1 MALNDGMSVVLKK
14 ITAALD
20 TTLSSFEQIQRLS
33 GNAMDVAE
41 IEAARGALADAS
53 NAVDEMAD
61 NYRRAAQ
68 EEERLNQGIHEG
80 ASALDGMVT
89 KVVSLVGAYMSLS
102 AIKGFATSSMDAANI
117 QINAQRQLRTVL
129 DNMGAEDDFNALVDE
144 TSGNTLENVLAL
156 DISGA
161 AGSYEAL
168 ADLAGSD
175 LESTFAL
182 DTAGAMNGYADMAKG
197 VDGTELSNALALD
210 AAQARDAI
218 QGYGRAMGRLDG
230 ASVETDLTLDAAGA
244 AGALAAYGGMADQ
257 NDGREIWQSMA
268 VGAEWYWKDREGPG
282 AAVPESAVVLDTARA
297 MDSYERLAD
306 TIGGAELD
314 IDLDLGTAE
323 AMDRYA
329 GLTGEV
335 DGAELDNTLAL
346 DVGPARAAY
355 DAFCAGIEG
364 GRVGVEVRADTAQA
378 VTAYEAILDKAS
390 QIQSSGIYG
399 DEIMIAGAAEFATY
413 FTDPDA
419 ILSMMDTLTDYAMG
433 MSGGGALDAAAMVD
447 YATNLG
453 KIMSGSFD
461 AMKDRGFEF
470 TDAQKAIIEGTAT
483 EAQIVA
489 ELGEGYLG
497 MSRDMQAAAAIDA
510 VIAEGWGGLYEAMS
524 DTPEGKLIQLDNTLG
539 DIKENVGAGI
549 YPAVMSFVDVIQ
561 TNAPQIEAA
570 AMGLATVLGFAISLL
585 TGMAEGAVSF
595 GAAVSD
601 NWSWIEP
608 IVYGIVAALGAYVGY
623 LSVMK
628 AMELA
633 SAAGKIVM
641 CAASYAHA
649 AATGTE
655 ASTTA
660 VATAAQ
666 YGLNTAL
673 LACPI
678 TWIVVAVIA
687 LVAGIMAL
695 CNWIAKTTGVAQTG
709 FGVLTGGIN
718 VVIQAVVNAGLVVS
732 NIALGIW
739 NALGAVCSNIGTA
752 FHNVISNV
760 QSWFYGLLSTALTVV
775 AGICEALN
783 KLPFVEFDYSGITSK
798 ADEYAARS
806 AEAANSKEGYT
817 SVADAF
823 SEGFGTFDAYSEGW
837 ASDAFQAGAAW
848 GDSVADK
855 VGGMFDGL
863 GYEPGTIEDFA
874 NQGFDSFAMDG
885 LGNDVGAIADNTGGM
900 AHALDVS
907 GEELRYLRDI
917 AERDAIDR
925 FTTAEVKI
933 DMTGMTN
940 KIDSSND
947 LDGVIRELTD
957 GFSEALVTAAEGV
970 HE

>member
-1 MALNDGMSVVLKK
+1 MATIKSQMALNDGMSVVLKK

-80 ASALDGMVT
+80 TSALDGMVT

-102 AIKGFATSSMDAANI
+102 AIKGFATSSMDAANV

-129 DNMGAEDDFNALVDE
+129 NNMGAEDDFQALADE
-144 TSGNTLENVLAL
+144 TSGNTLESTLAL
-156 DISGA
+156 DTSEA
-161 AGSYEAL
+161 VSNYEAL
-168 ADLAGSD
+168 AD
-175 LESTFAL
+175 
-182 DTAGAMNGYADMAKG
+182 
-197 VDGTELSNALALD
+197 
-210 AAQARDAI
+210 
-218 QGYGRAMGRLDG
+218 
-230 ASVETDLTLDAAGA
+230 
-244 AGALAAYGGMADQ
+244 MAD
-257 NDGREIWQSMA
+257 
-268 VGAEWYWKDREGPG
+268 
-282 AAVPESAVVLDTARA
+282 
-297 MDSYERLAD
+297 
-306 TIGGAELD
+306 GAELGNT
-314 IDLDLGTAE
+314 LTLATEGAANGYT
-323 AMDRYA
+323 
-329 GLTGEV
+329 GLADSV
-335 DGAELDNTLAL
+335 DGAELGNTLTL
-346 DVGPARAAY
+346 DTDPAQAAYTAFTAGVDEGRVSMEVQADTGQATAAY
-355 DAFCAGIEG
+355 DA
-364 GRVGVEVRADTAQA
+364 
-378 VTAYEAILDKAS
+378 ILAKAS
-390 QIQSSGIYG
+390 EIQGAGIYG
-399 DEIMIAGAAEFATY
+399 DEAMIAGAAEFATY
-413 FTDPDA
+413 FSDANA

-433 MSGGGALDAAAMVD
+433 MSGGGALDTEAMVD
-447 YATNLG
+447 YATGLG
-453 KIMSGSFD
+453 KIMSGSYD
-461 AMKDRGFEF
+461 AMTKKGFEF
-470 TDAQKAIIEGTAT
+470 TDTQKAIIEGTAT

-489 ELGEGYLG
+489 ELGEEYLG
-497 MSRDMQAAAAIDA
+497 MSQDMQAAAAINA

-524 DTPEGKLIQLDNTLG
+524 NTPEGKIIQLNNALG

-549 YPAVMSFVDVIQ
+549 YPAVLNFINVFQ
-561 TNAPQIEAA
+561 QNLPQIETA
-570 AMGLATVLGFAISLL
+570 AMGLATMLGFVISLL
-585 TGMAEGAVSF
+585 TGMVEGAIAF
-595 GAAVSD
+595 GTAVSD
-601 NWSWIEP
+601 NWSWIGP
-608 IVYGIVAALGAYVGY
+608 IVYGIVAALGAYVAVLTVYNAVQAITTG
-623 LSVMK
+623 LK
-628 AMELA
+628 A
-633 SAAGKIVM
+633 AAAFQETV
-641 CAASYAHA
+641 HA
-649 AATGTE
+649 AAVAMSTGATF
-655 ASTTA
+655 A
-660 VATAAQ
+660 ATAAQ
-666 YGLNTAL
+666 HGFNAAL

-687 LVAGIMAL
+687 LIAGIMAL

-718 VVIQAVVNAGLVVS
+718 VVIQAVVNAGLVVA

-752 FHNVISNV
+752 FHNVIANV

-783 KLPFVEFDYSGITSK
+783 KLPFVEFDFSGITSK
-798 ADEYAARS
+798 ADEYAAKS
-806 AEAANSKEGYT
+806 AEAANSKEEYT

-885 LGNDVGAIADNTGGM
+885 LGNDVGEIADNTGGM

-907 GEELRYLRDI
+907 GEELKYLRDI
-917 AERDAIDR
+917 AERDAINR

>member
-80 ASALDGMVT
+80 TSALDGMVT

-102 AIKGFATSSMDAANI
+102 AIKGFATSSMEAANV

-129 DNMGAEDDFNALVDE
+129 NNMGAEDDFNALVNE
-144 TSGNTLENVLAL
+144 TSENTLENTLDLDTSGAVSNYEALVDMADGTELGNTLENTL
-156 DISGA
+156 DLDTSGA
-161 AGSYEAL
+161 VGNYEAL
-168 ADLAGSD
+168 V
-175 LESTFAL
+175 
-182 DTAGAMNGYADMAKG
+182 DMA
-197 VDGTELSNALALD
+197 
-210 AAQARDAI
+210 
-218 QGYGRAMGRLDG
+218 
-230 ASVETDLTLDAAGA
+230 
-244 AGALAAYGGMADQ
+244 
-257 NDGREIWQSMA
+257 
-268 VGAEWYWKDREGPG
+268 
-282 AAVPESAVVLDTARA
+282 
-297 MDSYERLAD
+297 
-306 TIGGAELD
+306 
-314 IDLDLGTAE
+314 
-323 AMDRYA
+323 
-329 GLTGEV
+329 
-335 DGAELDNTLAL
+335 DGAELGNTLTLATEGAANGYTGLADSVDGVELGNTLTL
-346 DVGPARAAY
+346 DTDPAQAAYTAFTAGVDGGRVSTEVQADTSQATAAY
-355 DAFCAGIEG
+355 DA
-364 GRVGVEVRADTAQA
+364 
-378 VTAYEAILDKAS
+378 ILAKAS
-390 QIQSSGIYG
+390 EIQGAGIYG
-399 DEIMIAGAAEFATY
+399 DEAMIAGAAEFATY
-413 FTDPDA
+413 FSDANA

-433 MSGGGALDAAAMVD
+433 MSGGGALDTEAMVD
-447 YATNLG
+447 YATGLG
-453 KIMSGSFD
+453 KIMSGSYD
-461 AMKDRGFEF
+461 AMTKKGFEF
-470 TDAQKAIIEGTAT
+470 TDTQKAIIEGTAT
-483 EAQIVA
+483 EAQIAA
-489 ELGEGYLG
+489 ELGEEYLG
-497 MSRDMQAAAAIDA
+497 MSQDMQAAAAINA

-524 DTPEGKLIQLDNTLG
+524 NTPEGKLIQLNNTLG

-549 YPAVMSFVDVIQ
+549 YPAVVSFVDVIQ
-561 TNAPQIEAA
+561 THTPQIEAA
-570 AMGLATVLGFAISLL
+570 AMGLATMLGFVISLL
-585 TGMAEGAVSF
+585 TGMVEGAISF
-595 GAAVSD
+595 GTAVAD
-601 NWSWIEP
+601 NWSWIGP

-623 LSVMK
+623 LGVMK

-633 SAAGKIVM
+633 SAAGKIIM

-655 ASTTA
+655 ASATA
-660 VATAAQ
+660 AATAAQ

-718 VVIQAVVNAGLVVS
+718 VVIQAVVNAGLVVA

-752 FHNVISNV
+752 FHNVIANV

-798 ADEYAARS
+798 ADEYAAKS
-806 AEAANSKEGYT
+806 AEAANSKEEYT

-863 GYEPGTIEDFA
+863 GYDPGTIEDFA

-885 LGNDVGAIADNTGGM
+885 LGNDVGEIADNTGGM

-907 GEELRYLRDI
+907 GEELKYLRDI
-917 AERDAIDR
+917 AERDAINR

>member
-1 MALNDGMSVVLKK
+1 MATIKSQMALNDGMSVVLKK

-80 ASALDGMVT
+80 TSALDGMVT

-102 AIKGFATSSMDAANI
+102 AIKGFATSSMDAANV

-129 DNMGAEDDFNALVDE
+129 NNMGAEDDFQALADE
-144 TSGNTLENVLAL
+144 TSGNTLESTLAL
-156 DISGA
+156 DTSEA
-161 AGSYEAL
+161 VSNYEAL
-168 ADLAGSD
+168 AD
-175 LESTFAL
+175 
-182 DTAGAMNGYADMAKG
+182 
-197 VDGTELSNALALD
+197 
-210 AAQARDAI
+210 
-218 QGYGRAMGRLDG
+218 
-230 ASVETDLTLDAAGA
+230 
-244 AGALAAYGGMADQ
+244 MAD
-257 NDGREIWQSMA
+257 
-268 VGAEWYWKDREGPG
+268 
-282 AAVPESAVVLDTARA
+282 
-297 MDSYERLAD
+297 
-306 TIGGAELD
+306 GAELGNT
-314 IDLDLGTAE
+314 LTLATEGAANGYT
-323 AMDRYA
+323 
-329 GLTGEV
+329 GLADSV
-335 DGAELDNTLAL
+335 DGAELGNTLTL
-346 DVGPARAAY
+346 DTGPAQAAYTAFTAGVDEGRVSMEVQADTGQATAAY
-355 DAFCAGIEG
+355 DA
-364 GRVGVEVRADTAQA
+364 
-378 VTAYEAILDKAS
+378 ILAKAS
-390 QIQSSGIYG
+390 EIQGAGIYG
-399 DEIMIAGAAEFATY
+399 DEAMIAGAAEFATY
-413 FTDPDA
+413 FSDANA

-433 MSGGGALDAAAMVD
+433 MSGGGALDTEAMVD
-447 YATNLG
+447 YATGLG
-453 KIMSGSFD
+453 KIMSGSYD
-461 AMKDRGFEF
+461 AMTKKGFEF
-470 TDAQKAIIEGTAT
+470 TDTQKAIIEGTAT

-489 ELGEGYLG
+489 ELGEEYLG
-497 MSRDMQAAAAIDA
+497 MSQDMQAAAAINA

-524 DTPEGKLIQLDNTLG
+524 NTPEGKIIQLNNALG

-549 YPAVMSFVDVIQ
+549 YPAVLNFINVFQ
-561 TNAPQIEAA
+561 QNLPQIETA
-570 AMGLATVLGFAISLL
+570 AMGLATMLGFVISLL
-585 TGMAEGAVSF
+585 TGMVEGAISF
-595 GAAVSD
+595 GTAVAD
-601 NWSWIEP
+601 NWSWIGP
-608 IVYGIVAALGAYVGY
+608 IVYGIIAALGAYVGY
-623 LSVMK
+623 LGVMK

-633 SAAGKIVM
+633 SAAGKIIM

-655 ASTTA
+655 ASATA
-660 VATAAQ
+660 AATAAQ
-666 YGLNTAL
+666 YGFNTAL
-673 LACPI
+673 LACPV

-709 FGVLTGGIN
+709 FGVLTSSIN
-718 VVIQAVVNAGLVVS
+718 VVIQAVVNAGLVVA

-752 FHNVISNV
+752 FHNVIANV
-760 QSWFYGLLSTALTVV
+760 QSWFYGLLATALRVV
-775 AGICEALN
+775 EGICAALN

-798 ADEYAARS
+798 ADEYAAKS
-806 AEAANSKEGYT
+806 AEAANSKEEYT

-848 GDSVADK
+848 GDGVADT

-885 LGNDVGAIADNTGGM
+885 LGNDVGEIADNTGGM

-907 GEELRYLRDI
+907 GEELKYLRDI
-917 AERDAIDR
+917 AERDAINR

>member
-1 MALNDGMSVVLKK
+1 MATIKSQMALNDGMSVVLKK

-80 ASALDGMVT
+80 TSALDGMVT

-102 AIKGFATSSMDAANI
+102 AVKGFATSSMDAANV

-129 DNMGAEDDFNALVDE
+129 NNMGAEDDFQALEDE
-144 TSGNTLENVLAL
+144 TSGNTLENTL
-156 DISGA
+156 
-161 AGSYEAL
+161 
-168 ADLAGSD
+168 
-175 LESTFAL
+175 TL
-182 DTAGAMNGYADMAKG
+182 DTDPAQAAYTAFTAG
-197 VDGTELSNALALD
+197 VDGG
-210 AAQARDAI
+210 Q
-218 QGYGRAMGRLDG
+218 
-230 ASVETDLTLDAAGA
+230 V
-244 AGALAAYGGMADQ
+244 
-257 NDGREIWQSMA
+257 SME
-268 VGAEWYWKDREGPG
+268 VQ
-282 AAVPESAVVLDTARA
+282 
-297 MDSYERLAD
+297 AD
-306 TIGGAELD
+306 TGQA
-314 IDLDLGTAE
+314 T
-323 AMDRYA
+323 
-329 GLTGEV
+329 
-335 DGAELDNTLAL
+335 
-346 DVGPARAAY
+346 AAY
-355 DAFCAGIEG
+355 D
-364 GRVGVEVRADTAQA
+364 T
-378 VTAYEAILDKAS
+378 ILAKAS
-390 QIQSSGIYG
+390 EIQGAGIYG
-399 DEIMIAGAAEFATY
+399 DEAMIAGAAEFATY
-413 FTDPDA
+413 FSDANA

-433 MSGGGALDAAAMVD
+433 MSGGGALDTEAMVD
-447 YATNLG
+447 YATGLG
-453 KIMSGSFD
+453 KIMSGSYD
-461 AMKDRGFEF
+461 AMTKKGFEF
-470 TDAQKAIIEGTAT
+470 TDTQKAIVEGTAT
-483 EAQIVA
+483 EAQIAA
-489 ELGEGYLG
+489 ELGEEYLG
-497 MSRDMQAAAAIDA
+497 MSQDMQAAAAINA

-524 DTPEGKLIQLDNTLG
+524 NTPEGKIIQLNNALG

-549 YPAVMSFVDVIQ
+549 YPAALNFINVFQ
-561 TNAPQIEAA
+561 QNLPQIETA
-570 AMGLATVLGFAISLL
+570 AMGLATMLGFVISLL
-585 TGMAEGAVSF
+585 TGMVEGAIAF
-595 GAAVSD
+595 GTAVSD
-601 NWSWIEP
+601 NWSWISP
-608 IVYGIVAALGAYVGY
+608 IVWGIVAALVAYGGY
-623 LSVMK
+623 L
-628 AMELA
+628 AIT
-633 SAAGKIVM
+633 SALE
-641 CAASYAHA
+641 AASNIQKGLSAVAAYAHA
-649 AATGTE
+649 AATDTE
-655 ASTTA
+655 TRATFA
-660 VATAAQ
+660 ATAAQ
-666 YGLNTAL
+666 YGFNAAFNAAL
-673 LACPI
+673 LASPV
-678 TWIVVAVIA
+678 TWVVVGVIA

-718 VVIQAVVNAGLVVS
+718 VVIQAVVNAGLVVA

-752 FHNVISNV
+752 FHNVIANV

-775 AGICEALN
+775 EGICAALN
-783 KLPFVEFDYSGITSK
+783 KLPFVEFDYSSITSK
-798 ADEYAARS
+798 ADEYAAKS
-806 AEAANSKEGYT
+806 AEAANSKEEYT

-848 GDSVADK
+848 GDSAADK

-885 LGNDVGAIADNTGGM
+885 LGNDVGEIADNTGGM

-907 GEELRYLRDI
+907 GEELKHLRDI
-917 AERDAIDR
+917 AERDAINR

>member
-80 ASALDGMVT
+80 TSALDGMVT

-102 AIKGFATSSMDAANI
+102 AIKGFATSSMDAANT

-129 DNMGAEDDFNALVDE
+129 NNMGAEDDFQALADE
-144 TSGNTLENVLAL
+144 TSGNTLENTLAL
-156 DISGA
+156 DTSEA
-161 AGSYEAL
+161 VSNYEAL
-168 ADLAGSD
+168 ADMADGAELGNTLTLATEGAANGYTGLAGS
-175 LESTFAL
+175 
-182 DTAGAMNGYADMAKG
+182 
-197 VDGTELSNALALD
+197 
-210 AAQARDAI
+210 
-218 QGYGRAMGRLDG
+218 
-230 ASVETDLTLDAAGA
+230 
-244 AGALAAYGGMADQ
+244 
-257 NDGREIWQSMA
+257 
-268 VGAEWYWKDREGPG
+268 
-282 AAVPESAVVLDTARA
+282 
-297 MDSYERLAD
+297 
-306 TIGGAELD
+306 
-314 IDLDLGTAE
+314 
-323 AMDRYA
+323 
-329 GLTGEV
+329 V
-335 DGAELDNTLAL
+335 DGAELGNTLTL
-346 DVGPARAAY
+346 DTDPAQAAYTAFAAGVDGGRVSMEVQADTGQATAAY
-355 DAFCAGIEG
+355 DA
-364 GRVGVEVRADTAQA
+364 
-378 VTAYEAILDKAS
+378 ILAKAS
-390 QIQSSGIYG
+390 EIQGAGIYG
-399 DEIMIAGAAEFATY
+399 DEAMIAGAAEFATY
-413 FTDPDA
+413 FSDANA

-433 MSGGGALDAAAMVD
+433 MSGGGALDTEAMVD
-447 YATNLG
+447 YATGLG
-453 KIMSGSFD
+453 KIMSGSYD
-461 AMKDRGFEF
+461 AMTKKGFEF
-470 TDAQKAIIEGTAT
+470 TDTQKAIIEGTAT

-489 ELGEGYLG
+489 ELGEEYLG
-497 MSRDMQAAAAIDA
+497 MSQDMQAAAAINA

-524 DTPEGKLIQLDNTLG
+524 NTPEGKIIQLNNALG

-549 YPAVMSFVDVIQ
+549 YPAVLNFINVFQ
-561 TNAPQIEAA
+561 QNLPQIETA
-570 AMGLATVLGFAISLL
+570 AMGLATMLGFVISLL
-585 TGMAEGAVSF
+585 TGMVEGAISF
-595 GAAVSD
+595 GTAVAD
-601 NWSWIEP
+601 NWSWISP

-623 LSVMK
+623 LGVMK

-633 SAAGKIVM
+633 SAAGKIIM

-666 YGLNTAL
+666 YGFNTAL

-718 VVIQAVVNAGLVVS
+718 VVIQAVVNAGLVVA

-752 FHNVISNV
+752 FHNVIANV

-798 ADEYAARS
+798 ADEYAAKS
-806 AEAANSKEGYT
+806 AEAANSKEEYT

-848 GDSVADK
+848 GDGVADT

-885 LGNDVGAIADNTGGM
+885 LGNDVGEIADNTGGM

-907 GEELRYLRDI
+907 GEELKYLRDI
-917 AERDAIDR
+917 AERDAINR

-940 KIDSSND
+940 KIENSND

>member
-1 MALNDGMSVVLKK
+1 MATIKSQMALNDSMSVVLKK

-20 TTLSSFEQIQRLS
+20 TTLSSFEQIQRAS

-68 EEERLNQGIHEG
+68 EEERLNQNIHEG
-80 ASALDGMVT
+80 TSALDGMVT

-102 AIKGFATSSMDAANI
+102 AIKGFATSSMDAANV

-129 DNMGAEDDFNALVDE
+129 NNMGAEDDFNALVDE
-144 TSGNTLENVLAL
+144 TSNNTLENTLAL
-156 DISGA
+156 NISGA
-161 AGSYEAL
+161 QTSYNA
-168 ADLAGSD
+168 
-175 LESTFAL
+175 FA
-182 DTAGAMNGYADMAKG
+182 TG
-197 VDGTELSNALALD
+197 VDGDVVTLPVQADSTQAVSAYDDILAK
-210 AAQARDAI
+210 ASEI
-218 QGYGRAMGRLDG
+218 QG
-230 ASVETDLTLDAAGA
+230 
-244 AGALAAYGGMADQ
+244 Q
-257 NDGREIWQSMA
+257 
-268 VGAEWYWKDREGPG
+268 
-282 AAVPESAVVLDTARA
+282 
-297 MDSYERLAD
+297 
-306 TIGGAELD
+306 
-314 IDLDLGTAE
+314 
-323 AMDRYA
+323 
-329 GLTGEV
+329 
-335 DGAELDNTLAL
+335 
-346 DVGPARAAY
+346 
-355 DAFCAGIEG
+355 
-364 GRVGVEVRADTAQA
+364 
-378 VTAYEAILDKAS
+378 
-390 QIQSSGIYG
+390 GIYG
-399 DEIMIAGAAEFATY
+399 DEAMIAGAAEFATY
-413 FTDPDA
+413 FSDANA

-433 MSGGGALDAAAMVD
+433 MSGGGALDTKAMVD
-447 YATNLG
+447 YATGLG
-453 KIMSGSFD
+453 KIMSGSYD
-461 AMKDRGFEF
+461 AMTQKGFEF
-470 TDAQKAIIEGTAT
+470 TDTQKAIIEGTAT

-489 ELGEGYLG
+489 ELGEEYLG
-497 MSRDMQAAAAIDA
+497 MSQDMQAAAAINA

-524 DTPEGKLIQLDNTLG
+524 NTPEGKIIQLNNALG

-549 YPAVMSFVDVIQ
+549 YPAVLNFINVFQ
-561 TNAPQIEAA
+561 QNLPQIETA
-570 AMGLATVLGFAISLL
+570 AMGLATMLGFVISLL
-585 TGMAEGAVSF
+585 TGMVKGAISF
-595 GAAVSD
+595 GTVVAD
-601 NWSWIEP
+601 NWSWISP
-608 IVYGIVAALGAYVGY
+608 IVYGVVAALAAYAGY
-623 LSVMK
+623 LGVTK
-628 AMELA
+628 ALELA
-633 SAAGKIVM
+633 SAAGKIIM

-655 ASTTA
+655 ASATA
-660 VATAAQ
+660 AATAAQ
-666 YGLNTAL
+666 YGFNAAL
-673 LACPI
+673 LASPI
-678 TWIVVAVIA
+678 TWVVVSVIA

-718 VVIQAVVNAGLVVS
+718 VVIQAVVNAGLVVA

-752 FHNVISNV
+752 FHNAISNV
-760 QSWFYGLLSTALTVV
+760 QSWFYGLLATALRVV
-775 AGICEALN
+775 EGICAALN

-798 ADEYAARS
+798 ADEYAAKS
-806 AEAANSKEGYT
+806 AEAANNKEEYT
-817 SVADAF
+817 SVAEAF

-848 GDSVADK
+848 GDGVADT

-885 LGNDVGAIADNTGGM
+885 LGNDVGEIADNTGGM

-907 GEELRYLRDI
+907 GEELKYLRDI
-917 AERDAIDR
+917 AERDAINR

-940 KIDSSND
+940 KIENSND